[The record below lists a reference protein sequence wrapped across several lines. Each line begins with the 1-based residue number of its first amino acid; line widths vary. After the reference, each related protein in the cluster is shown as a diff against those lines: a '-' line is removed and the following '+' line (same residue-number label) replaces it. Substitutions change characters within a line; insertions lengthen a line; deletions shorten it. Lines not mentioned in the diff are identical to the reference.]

1 MKKAYRYLSETVQNI
16 DEDGMLA
23 ELWET
28 VYKERLNKH
37 GDKRKARISAGSRV
51 YSECLKMFKVKE

>member
-1 MKKAYRYLSETVQNI
+1 MKRAYKYLSETVKEI
-16 DEDGMLA
+16 DTEGLLS
-23 ELWET
+23 ELWEA

-51 YSECLKMFKVKE
+51 YSECLKMFSGKE